1 MFNALKYSKDLEAAG
16 FSRQQAE
23 AAIDVFFKF
32 MEYNFAT
39 KVDIKE
45 IHTSILTLRQE
56 IRQEVDQLR
65 QEVRSDI
72 VDLRHGQ
79 ISLEHRMTIKFG
91 LMQTA
96 GIAILAAVIKLF

>member
-32 MEYNFAT
+32 MEHNFAT
-39 KVDIKE
+39 KDDFAGIKSE
-45 IHTSILTLRQE
+45 IDDVRIEAAQF
-56 IRQEVDQLR
+56 R
-65 QEVRSDI
+65 QEVRAEFAE
-72 VDLRHGQ
+72 VRHEMKA
-79 ISLEHRMTIKFG
+79 IEYRMTIKVG
-91 LMQTA
+91 AMQAA